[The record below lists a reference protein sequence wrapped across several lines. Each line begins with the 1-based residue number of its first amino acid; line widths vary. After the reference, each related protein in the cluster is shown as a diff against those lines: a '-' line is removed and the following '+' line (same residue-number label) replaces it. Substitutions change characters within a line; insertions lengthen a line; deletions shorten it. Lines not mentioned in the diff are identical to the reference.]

1 MTALDTVETIPIVLG
16 ADGVIRVGGTRV
28 TLDVLIAA
36 FREGAT
42 PEEIAHQY
50 PSVALGDIYE
60 VIGYALRH
68 PDIVANYLTQRSA
81 VATNVRTENEQRCS
95 MDGIR
100 ERLLSRRLNERST

>member
-1 MTALDTVETIPIVLG
+1 LTQSETVETIPMVLG

-68 PDIVANYLTQRSA
+68 PNTVEAYLIDRSA
-81 VATNVRTENEQRCS
+81 VAERVRTENERRGS
-95 MDGIR
+95 ADGIR
-100 ERLLSRRLNERST
+100 ERLLSRRRNRRST

>member
-1 MTALDTVETIPIVLG
+1 MTELDTVETIPMALG

-28 TLDVLIAA
+28 TLDVLVAA

-42 PEEIAHQY
+42 PEEIANQY

-60 VIGYALRH
+60 VIGYTLRH
-68 PDIVANYLTQRSA
+68 PGTVATYLTQRSG
-81 VATNVRTENEQRCS
+81 VAAKVRAENEQRSS

-100 ERLLSRRLNERST
+100 ERLLSRR

>member
-1 MTALDTVETIPIVLG
+1 MIELDTVETIPMALG
-16 ADGVIRVGGTRV
+16 ADGVIRIGGTRV
-28 TLDVLIAA
+28 TLDTLIAA

-68 PDIVANYLTQRSA
+68 PETVETYLTQRAA
-81 VATNVRTENEQRCS
+81 VAMNVRTENERRNS
-95 MDGIR
+95 VDGIR
-100 ERLLSRRLNERST
+100 ERLISRRQKQQGN